1 MLLLVVVVEIIMLV
15 VVSYFVFTCGICNKV
30 KEETKQD
37 PVPDVQI
44 LHAVISKREN
54 VNHVSQECEEKKS
67 EISKSI
73 NEIQK
78 SSNVSTNDPSFVE
91 VAQLN
96 LKCAIMKTL
105 NTVPPTSAVQNPP
118 VDNME
123 ITALQEVDMN
133 AAKISQTAIQAES
146 LISGKVEVKRSEKID
161 KNEME
166 FASVG
171 KSKEMNIE
179 NELIIYDK
187 PKQIK

>member
-44 LHAVISKREN
+44 LHEISKREN

-67 EISKSI
+67 EISKSV

>member
-30 KEETKQD
+30 KEEMKQD

-44 LHAVISKREN
+44 LHAVTSKRES

-67 EISKSI
+67 EISKSV

-78 SSNVSTNDPSFVE
+78 SSNVCTNDPSFVE

-96 LKCAIMKTL
+96 LKCAIKKTL
-105 NTVPPTSAVQNPP
+105 NTVPPTPAVQNPP
-118 VDNME
+118 VSNME

-146 LISGKVEVKRSEKID
+146 LISGKVEVKKSEKID